1 MPPSASSRAP
11 ERDSRHRQLGDGARA
26 LGVELNP
33 RQIQLML
40 DHLDLL
46 VHWNR
51 RLNLTAIT
59 ARPRMLVE
67 HILDSLSVLPHLGG
81 PCVLDIGSGGGFP
94 GIPLAIAGDESRLTL
109 LDSRGRRIEFLRY
122 VVGRLGLTNAHPVNA
137 RVEDHVPEQ
146 PFDSLV
152 CRAFASLPDILELTT
167 HLLIPGVELVAMK
180 GKRSDDEL
188 ATIDSRFDIEVVQ
201 INVPGLDAERHLV
214 KVRAR

>member
-1 MPPSASSRAP
+1 MSPSASRQAP
-11 ERDSRHRQLGDGARA
+11 ESDSRHRQLGDGARA
-26 LGVELNP
+26 LGVELNT
-33 RQIQLML
+33 RQIRQML

-81 PCVLDIGSGGGFP
+81 PGVLDIGSGGGFP
-94 GIPLAIAGDESRLTL
+94 GIPLAIAGDETRLTL
-109 LDSRGRRIEFLRY
+109 LDSRGRRIEFLRH
-122 VVGRLGLTNAHPVNA
+122 VVGSLGITNAVMVNA
-137 RVEDHVPEQ
+137 RVEDFVPER

-152 CRAFASLPDILELTT
+152 CRAFAPLPEILDRTA
-167 HLLIPGVELVAMK
+167 HLLMPGVELVAMK
-180 GKRSDDEL
+180 GKRPDDEL
-188 ATIDSRFDIEVVQ
+188 TTIDSRFDIEVVQ
-201 INVPGLDAERHLV
+201 ISVPGLDAERHLV